1 MSDFVNII
9 VPAIKVD
16 DLLIN
21 CIYHSLQQ
29 THTNY
34 KITISIDNDDN
45 IEKLY
50 SLANKNKIEIDII
63 KISNVNIS
71 TKRNL
76 AAYKSKSD
84 FLAFIDSD
92 AYPVKEWLSN
102 SLNIFKEK
110 SVEVVTGPTGLPFP
124 DEKYFNTLI
133 NLCKRSF
140 FTTGR
145 WSKRKYSKNDFF
157 LDQVES
163 CNLIV
168 KTKSFKKIN
177 GMNEKIYIS
186 EDTDFCNRIN
196 IFFGE
201 KKMFYSGKC
210 AIFHKD
216 RNLRNFIVQRFSWG
230 MYIDVDYSNLHGIDK
245 LLIFLPLICF
255 LVGTICSIL
264 SFWYINFLIF
274 LLIIIIV
281 FCCIVSIEL
290 SKFNINFFEKIICT
304 FIIILTNISYS
315 IGNLICLT
323 KLQKLIGKKIYRNS
337 KK

>member
-1 MSDFVNII
+1 MGQ
-9 VPAIKVD
+9 K
-16 DLLIN
+16 LL
-21 CIYHSLQQ
+21 
-29 THTNY
+29 
-34 KITISIDNDDN
+34 
-45 IEKLY
+45 
-50 SLANKNKIEIDII
+50 KN
-63 KISNVNIS
+63 
-71 TKRNL
+71 
-76 AAYKSKSD
+76 
-84 FLAFIDSD
+84 
-92 AYPVKEWLSN
+92 
-102 SLNIFKEK
+102 
-110 SVEVVTGPTGLPFP
+110 
-124 DEKYFNTLI
+124 
-133 NLCKRSF
+133 
-140 FTTGR
+140 
-145 WSKRKYSKNDFF
+145 
-157 LDQVES
+157 
-163 CNLIV
+163 
-168 KTKSFKKIN
+168 N

-304 FIIILTNISYS
+304 FIIILTNISYC

-323 KLQKLIGKKIYRNS
+323 KIQQLIGKNIYRNS
-337 KK
+337 KT